1 MNFNEKCDF
10 LNSLIDSPNDL
21 EFQLNMNDVS
31 KLSQD
36 RSPFIRSLV
45 AKLLFDYNND
55 FSKNILLELANDKD
69 NLVRVE
75 AADSLKS
82 FINIEVYNRLKCMA
96 EFDRYYLSRAY
107 SIYSMSIT
115 GISLKQI
122 GLSAFI
128 LDRLKKERYVINRI
142 FCHQSLYVLGNKES
156 IFDLMG
162 CFNSNNYKNKC
173 AVINALIEILSIEN
187 INDIKNFICS
197 LNSNELPSSVS
208 SSIKI
213 LSDKI
218 NNFTTY
224 SIIENDCTQPW
235 DI

>member
-1 MNFNEKCDF
+1 
-10 LNSLIDSPNDL
+10 
-21 EFQLNMNDVS
+21 MNDVS

-82 FINIEVYNRLKCMA
+82 FINIDVYNRLKYMA

-115 GISLKQI
+115 GISFKTNRVICIYIGQI
-122 GLSAFI
+122 
-128 LDRLKKERYVINRI
+128 KKR
-142 FCHQSLYVLGNKES
+142 K
-156 IFDLMG
+156 
-162 CFNSNNYKNKC
+162 
-173 AVINALIEILSIEN
+173 
-187 INDIKNFICS
+187 IC
-197 LNSNELPSSVS
+197 
-208 SSIKI
+208 
-213 LSDKI
+213 
-218 NNFTTY
+218 Y
-224 SIIENDCTQPW
+224 Q
-235 DI
+235 